1 MWGSTNSISLPPKS
15 NPASKKENILSQGD
29 DAESSPFFV
38 FITPDTPL
46 QQYKE
51 YDGMYL
57 GHYVQYFFLVF
68 FILGHVIFGLAIFL
82 IFDSNYHW
90 TKLR

>member
-29 DAESSPFFV
+29 DAKSSLFFFV

-90 TKLR
+90 TK